1 MPVIGLEAYAAT
13 TPQRIN
19 MNLHSKHLLHS
30 LLSFPM
36 NSNLMLWRFACYC
49 LMLACTSNLS
59 AHHFK
64 GLPHYNYFE
73 NYPQIP
79 EEEFLGQAGS
89 YEFSLVVYDFQGI
102 NKQKVESPENVR
114 LFLLVF
120 SLLENKVYTG
130 PMTLEIWDRETIVK
144 RFKFDSADLENI
156 YSVHHELPETGRYR
170 LNAILHHEG
179 DLSCEVSFKL
189 SSQKTH
195 WGKWIALSL
204 LLLMTVTAVGAR
216 KARIRQDRLDASKL
230 KRREARSKNPV
241 STESQLDPS
250 A

>member
-1 MPVIGLEAYAAT
+1 MNMIPI
-13 TPQRIN
+13 TPLRPSSSLPLRIIQVPW
-19 MNLHSKHLLHS
+19 S
-30 LLSFPM
+30 LVVFCLSLCWIAQL
-36 NSNLMLWRFACYC
+36 N
-49 LMLACTSNLS
+49 

-73 NYPQIP
+73 NYPQVP

-102 NKQKVESPENVR
+102 NKEKVETPENVR

-130 PMTLEIWDRETIVK
+130 PITIEVLDKERSVK
-144 RFKFDSADLENI
+144 KFHFESADLENI
-156 YSVHHELPETGRYR
+156 YSVHHELPDTGRYR
-170 LNAILHHEG
+170 LNVILHQEG
-179 DLSCEVSFKL
+179 DLTCEIPFKL

-204 LLLMTVTAVGAR
+204 LLLISVTAVGAR
-216 KARIRQDRLDASKL
+216 KARIKQDRVDAANL
-230 KRREARSKNPV
+230 KRKE
-241 STESQLDPS
+241 TETKISPTPTNKLDPP

>member
-1 MPVIGLEAYAAT
+1 
-13 TPQRIN
+13 
-19 MNLHSKHLLHS
+19 MNLYPPHLSRSIFPFPLRS
-30 LLSFPM
+30 WLNAWRVACFSILLLCS
-36 NSNLMLWRFACYC
+36 STLIG
-49 LMLACTSNLS
+49 
-59 AHHFK
+59 HHFK

-73 NYPQIP
+73 NYPQVP

-102 NKQKVESPENVR
+102 NKEKVETPENVR

-130 PMTLEIWDRETIVK
+130 PMSLEILDNDKTVK

-156 YSVHHELPETGRYR
+156 YSLHHELPDTGRYSI
-170 LNAILHHEG
+170 NVILHHEG
-179 DLSCEVSFKL
+179 DLSCEIPFKL

-204 LLLMTVTAVGAR
+204 LLLMTVTAIGAR
-216 KARIRQDRLDASKL
+216 KARIKQDRIDATKL
-230 KRREARSKNPV
+230 KRQESNS
-241 STESQLDPS
+241 STASS
-250 A
+250 S

>member
-1 MPVIGLEAYAAT
+1 
-13 TPQRIN
+13 
-19 MNLHSKHLLHS
+19 MNLIPINFLRMPSPLPLRYIHTPWSVAGFCLLLCCIVS
-30 LLSFPM
+30 L
-36 NSNLMLWRFACYC
+36 N
-49 LMLACTSNLS
+49 

-73 NYPQIP
+73 NYPQVP

-102 NKQKVESPENVR
+102 NKEKVETPENVR

-130 PMTLEIWDRETIVK
+130 PMTLEVLNNEKTVK
-144 RFKFDSADLENI
+144 KFRFESADLENI
-156 YSVHHELPETGRYR
+156 YSVHHELPDTGRYR
-170 LNAILHHEG
+170 LNVILHQEG
-179 DLSCEVSFKL
+179 NLTCEIPFKL

-204 LLLMTVTAVGAR
+204 LLLISVTAAGAR
-216 KARIRQDRLDASKL
+216 KARIKQDRVDAANL
-230 KRREARSKNPV
+230 KRKEADNDI
-241 STESQLDPS
+241 TPS
-250 A
+250 PTNTLGPPA